1 MQNFFQLLK
10 RERIKKK
17 LFGTRENASNDIF
30 EHRNVLNKRR
40 HGSCEQMSTIEYKNN
55 YYQQLGRSK
64 TTRGDSILDH

>member
-30 EHRNVLNKRR
+30 EHRNVL
-40 HGSCEQMSTIEYKNN
+40 
-55 YYQQLGRSK
+55 
-64 TTRGDSILDH
+64 